1 MSPCDDV
8 IEDGAIV
15 RPLGGACQDGLS
27 VEGIVLVR
35 IVLVHCSGR
44 INTWG
49 QRLSLAGVVVVLGA
63 LLQQI
68 MALTGWQT
76 VNTGS
81 T

>member
-1 MSPCDDV
+1 MNSSPDRPPQDDVILGTGLNVGRVRVRTSSESPCDDV

-49 QRLSLAGVVVVLGA
+49 QR
-63 LLQQI
+63 
-68 MALTGWQT
+68 
-76 VNTGS
+76 
-81 T
+81 